1 MDRRP
6 AFPSD
11 FELILASQSPRRHSF
26 LRDIGVPFQVAVSE
40 AEEVLVGGDPRSIAE
55 ANAKAKLEGAVLP
68 EGVAS
73 GAFVLATDTI
83 VTVDGAI
90 MGKAASEKEAAGML
104 ASLSGRTHQ
113 VVSGVALARTSRRAP
128 RSGGAQKVSR
138 FPEARVASAVTDVT
152 FVALTEADIEAY
164 VASGEWKGKAG
175 AYAIQG
181 LAGLYSPGIE
191 GEYSNVVGLPLHL
204 VAEMFRQFGFDLVR
218 RTWV

>member
-1 MDRRP
+1 VCHRGDEREGQ
-6 AFPSD
+6 A
-11 FELILASQSPRRHSF
+11 
-26 LRDIGVPFQVAVSE
+26 
-40 AEEVLVGGDPRSIAE
+40 GG
-55 ANAKAKLEGAVLP
+55 G
-68 EGVAS
+68 

-90 MGKAASEKEAAGML
+90 MGKAASEEEAAGML

-113 VVSGVALARTSRRAP
+113 VVSGVALARTSQRVAQR
-128 RSGGAQKVSR
+128 GGARHVPR
-138 FPEARVASAVTDVT
+138 FAEVRVGSAVTNVT
-152 FVALTEADIEAY
+152 FAALAEADIEAY

-181 LAGLYSPGIE
+181 LAGLHSPGIE